1 MKFVVEKIYI
11 EQSDMGK
18 LIECLYKIE
27 KKLKRKH
34 KKEIV
39 YIEYNIYNKIEIQ
52 SLEYSI
58 DNINYSPV
66 LISGFELQSL
76 MKKCGLK
83 ITKT

>member
-1 MKFVVEKIYI
+1 MKFILEKIYI
-11 EQSDMGK
+11 EESDREK
-18 LIECLYKIE
+18 LMEGIFKIE

-34 KKEIV
+34 KKEIL
-39 YIEYNIYNKIEIQ
+39 YIEYNIYKMIEIQ

-58 DNINYSPV
+58 DKINYSPL

-83 ITKT
+83 